1 MAVVRFG
8 VSLEKELLESL
19 DKIINENQFSNRS
32 QAIRFLIKSNIVKSK
47 WESNSIVAGS
57 ITLVFQHHK
66 SDLLQSITDIQHQYH
81 EEILSSQHFHLDHD
95 NCLEVIAVRGKAKRL
110 NELADKLKGV
120 KGINHGGITMSQSG

>member
-8 VSLEKELLESL
+8 VSLEKELLKEL
-19 DKIINENQFSNRS
+19 DKLTNEKQFANRS

-47 WESNSIVAGS
+47 WESNNIVAGS
-57 ITLVFQHHK
+57 ITLVYQHHK
-66 SDLLQSITDIQHQYH
+66 SDVLQIITDIQHQYH
-81 EEILSSQHFHLDHD
+81 EEILSSQHFHIDHD
-95 NCLEVIAVRGKAKRL
+95 NCLEVIAVRGRADKL